1 MTWWWKPT
9 PFLSASSTPA
19 IAIAVILLAGACN
32 DDDDARA
39 PSPAE
44 KASDPDPLALSL
56 PADKNPDP
64 NVLEIDL
71 EAREATKIYDADESG
86 GTHPPTSVWTF
97 GGTIP
102 GPLLDAK
109 VGDRLIVHFK
119 NSLPEPTTI
128 HWHGIRLPATM
139 DGSLAMQQ
147 PIPPGGTFRYEFT
160 LKDAGLFWYHPHIR
174 SDIQVQKGLYGV
186 IRVRGDAAAA
196 AAAEPANVD
205 DERILVLD
213 DVRLKPD
220 GTLSEYL
227 DDTSK
232 MMGRT
237 GNTLLV
243 NGVSSA
249 KAMIPVHAGALTRF
263 RIVNVANGRF
273 FNLRI
278 PGHVW
283 RIVGT
288 DGGLLPKPYD
298 AERLL
303 VSPGERYDV
312 MLIPLIPPANAP
324 ESAQQPILLP
334 LLNDPYERGHE
345 SGLEQTMTVASL
357 RFVQAAA
364 PLTGRALPERFA
376 PIDPFPRPSSPS
388 QTTIPIDLDE
398 ATRNGEL
405 VFTINGAVF
414 PDVPKV
420 MVERGGSRV
429 LEVKN
434 TSEMDHPFHLHGFF
448 FQVLEKNGAPAL
460 LDTTGNKDTIIIPAK
475 STLKLLSRFDE
486 PGMWMYHCHILE
498 HAEGGMMGEIHV
510 E

>member
-1 MTWWWKPT
+1 MRRLV
-9 PFLSASSTPA
+9 LSTLG
-19 IAIAVILLAGACN
+19 IAIATACSSN
-32 DDDDARA
+32 DDA
-39 PSPAE
+39 PAV
-44 KASDPDPLALSL
+44 APDPLALAVPEDL
-56 PADKNPDP
+56 NPDP

-71 EAREATKIYDADESG
+71 EAREATKSYGSSA
-86 GTHPPTSVWTF
+86 PTPVWTF
-97 GGTIP
+97 GGSIP

-109 VGDRLIVHFK
+109 VGDRIIVRFK

-128 HWHGIRLPATM
+128 HWHGIRLPAAM
-139 DGSLAMQQ
+139 DGTLAMQQ
-147 PIPPGGTFRYEFT
+147 PIPPGGSFRYEFT

-174 SDIQVQKGLYGV
+174 SDIQVQKGLYGA
-186 IRVRGDAAAA
+186 IRVRG
-196 AAAEPANVD
+196 AAEPTSD
-205 DERILVLD
+205 SERILVLD

-232 MMGRT
+232 MMGRE

-243 NGVSSA
+243 NGVA
-249 KAMIPVHAGALTRF
+249 NATVPLRAGAATRL

-273 FNLRI
+273 FNLRL

-283 RIVGT
+283 RVIGT

-298 AERLL
+298 TERLL

-312 MLIPLIPPANAP
+312 MLLPTGAP
-324 ESAQQPILLP
+324 GTEIELLS
-334 LLNDPYERGHE
+334 DPYERGHE
-345 SGLEQTMTVASL
+345 SGASTALKVARVLLSSD
-357 RFVQAAA
+357 AA
-364 PLTGRALPERFA
+364 LTGRRLPDRFGD
-376 PIDPFPRPSSPS
+376 IEPFPAASK
-388 QTTIPIDLDE
+388 TVPITLNE

-405 VFTINGAVF
+405 VFTINDAVY

-420 MVERGGSRV
+420 MVERGGGRL

-434 TSEMDHPFHLHGFF
+434 ASEMDHPFHLHGFF
-448 FQVLEKNGAPAL
+448 FQVLEKNGAPVPL
-460 LDTTGNKDTIIIPAK
+460 ETTGNKDTIIIPAET
-475 STLKLLSRFDE
+475 TLKLLTRFDE

-498 HAEGGMMGEIHV
+498 HAEGGMMGEVHV

>member
-1 MTWWWKPT
+1 M
-9 PFLSASSTPA
+9 SAPLTHVVFSVVA
-19 IAIAVILLAGACN
+19 AGVLAAACGTE
-32 DDDDARA
+32 
-39 PSPAE
+39 PSVTMP
-44 KASDPDPLALSL
+44 SDQTDPLALSA
-56 PADKNPDP
+56 PVDTNPDP

-71 EAREATKIYDADESG
+71 EAREATKTYGDGPA
-86 GTHPPTSVWTF
+86 TPVWTF

-109 VGDRLIVHFK
+109 VGDRLVVRFK

-128 HWHGIRLPATM
+128 HWHGIRLPAAM
-139 DGSLAMQQ
+139 DGTLAMQA
-147 PIPPGGTFRYEFT
+147 PIPAGGTFRYEFT
-160 LKDAGLFWYHPHIR
+160 FKDAGLYWYHPHVR

-186 IRVRGDAAAA
+186 IRVRGAD
-196 AAAEPANVD
+196 EPRAD

-232 MMGRT
+232 MMGRE

-243 NGVSSA
+243 NGVPNA
-249 KAMIPVHAGALTRF
+249 RIPVRAGATTRF

-273 FNLRI
+273 FNLRL

-283 RIVGT
+283 RVIGG

-298 AERLL
+298 TEKLL

-312 MLIPLIPPANAP
+312 MLIADGARGSDI
-324 ESAQQPILLP
+324 E
-334 LLNDPYERGHE
+334 LLNEPYERGHD
-345 SGLEQTMTVASL
+345 SGHAATTTVARVRL
-357 RFVQAAA
+357 GDDA
-364 PLTGRALPERFA
+364 PLEGRTLPNEFPSIEA
-376 PIDPFPRPSSPS
+376 FPPATQTLPIELNE
-388 QTTIPIDLDE
+388 T
-398 ATRNGEL
+398 TRNGEL
-405 VFTINGAVF
+405 VFTVNGAVF

-434 TSEMDHPFHLHGFF
+434 VSEMDHPFHLHGFF
-448 FQVLEKNGAPAL
+448 FQVLEKNGLPIPL
-460 LDTTGNKDTIIIPAK
+460 ESSGNKDTVIIPAQT
-475 STLKLLSRFDE
+475 TLKLLARFDE